1 LRTGPLRRAFLV
13 RGGVLLGEPF
23 RPTEG

>member
-23 RPTEG
+23 RRTGG